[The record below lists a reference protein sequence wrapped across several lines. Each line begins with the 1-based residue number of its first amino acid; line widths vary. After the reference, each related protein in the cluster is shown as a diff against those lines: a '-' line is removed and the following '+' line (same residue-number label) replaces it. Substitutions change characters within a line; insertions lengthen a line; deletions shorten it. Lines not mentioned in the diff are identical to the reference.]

1 MSENFEDSQIDSQ
14 SQPNNQSN
22 TREAESE
29 KEIIEKD
36 FVPHFL
42 PTYRIS
48 SKFYALPII
57 FVVIIAGILSYL
69 TAIFQLE
76 TGVQIDGGYLSEDEF
91 GALGGIIN
99 GVIFTIMAA
108 GSAFL
113 IIYLVKKR
121 GIDVLKYIFGLSFGF
136 LSFFLSLFFSSTILY
151 LIAIQFP
158 ESPSLVHTYNAFTN
172 ILLPIYV
179 GIFTLFLL
187 YGYFTSKSI
196 GIKNIIVLYMGLL
209 VGASMGVLM
218 PLWTTLAILIGI
230 SLWDIFAVLYKK
242 GPIKEMIDIA
252 SQENNKNTGS
262 KKDFQEKIESGEAVY
277 DTSKLEIGIGDLAF
291 YSMLTS
297 SALIQANSIIVMILT
312 AIAII
317 IGTGITIMGLKRNK
331 ILPGLPISI
340 FLGIGTMLISWYIIS
355 II

>member
-1 MSENFEDSQIDSQ
+1 MSENFEDSQTDSQ

-22 TREAESE
+22 AREVESE

-57 FVVIIAGILSYL
+57 LVVIIAGILSYL
-69 TAIFQLE
+69 TYVEA
-76 TGVQIDGGYLSEDEF
+76 GVQIDGGYFSEEEF

-136 LSFFLSLFFSSTILY
+136 LSFFLSLFFGSIILY
-151 LIAIQFP
+151 LIALQFP
-158 ESPSLVHTYNAFTN
+158 ESPSLVHTYNTLLN
-172 ILLPIYV
+172 ILLPIYI
-179 GIFTLFLL
+179 GIFTLFIL

-196 GIKNIIVLYMGLL
+196 VIKNIIVLYIGLL

-218 PLWTTLAILIGI
+218 PLWTTLTILIGI

-262 KKDFQEKIESGEAVY
+262 KKGIQEKIESGEAVY

>member
-1 MSENFEDSQIDSQ
+1 MPENFENSQIEHQ
-14 SQPNNQSN
+14 SQPNNQN
-22 TREAESE
+22 DIKEAGLE
-29 KEIIEKD
+29 KEVIEKD

-57 FVVIIAGILSYL
+57 LVVVIAGVLSYL
-69 TAIFQLE
+69 TYIEA
-76 TGVQIDGGYLSEDEF
+76 GVQLDGGYISEEEF
-91 GALGGIIN
+91 GALGGILN
-99 GVIFTIMAA
+99 GVIFTVMAA
-108 GSAFL
+108 ASAFL

-136 LSFFLSLFFSSTILY
+136 LSFFLSLFFSSIIVY
-151 LIAIQFP
+151 LIFLQFP
-158 ESPSLVHTYNAFTN
+158 ESQSLVHTYYAFTN

-196 GIKNIIVLYMGLL
+196 IIKNIIVLYMGLL

-230 SLWDIFAVLYKK
+230 SIWDIFAVLYKK

-252 SQENNKNTGS
+252 SQGNDFNGS
-262 KKDFQEKIESGEAVY
+262 TKKDIQEKIESGEAVY

-297 SALIQANSIIVMILT
+297 SALIQANSVIVMIST
-312 AIAII
+312 SIAII
-317 IGTGITIMGLKRNK
+317 IGTGITIMGLRRNK

-340 FLGIGTMLISWYIIS
+340 FLGIGTMLISWYIVS